1 MRPESLANSRR
12 GLGVRLEFADEVTG
26 PLLLG
31 QLSHFGHG
39 IFTPEKG

>member
-1 MRPESLANSRR
+1 
-12 GLGVRLEFADEVTG
+12 LGVRLEFAEPVPG

-39 IFTPEKG
+39 IFTPEEPT